1 MKIVNQNLNTHNIR
15 LVPRFYPVDTIQ
27 IHLFNEIA
35 NETFIVNCN
44 YVISDGYLDITFDF
58 DFVNKDR
65 FSFKIIENN
74 LVVYHGKI
82 YSTIEET
89 QNYKQTDEVYEY

>member
-1 MKIVNQNLNTHNIR
+1 MKIVNQNLTTHNIR
-15 LVPRFYPVDTIQ
+15 LVPRFYPTDTIQ
-27 IHLFNEIA
+27 IHLFNESL
-35 NETFIVNCN
+35 NETFIEDCT
-44 YVISDGYLDITFDF
+44 YTITDGYLDITFDF

-74 LVVYHGKI
+74 NVVYHGKI

-89 QNYKQTDEVYEY
+89 QNYKQTDGVYEY